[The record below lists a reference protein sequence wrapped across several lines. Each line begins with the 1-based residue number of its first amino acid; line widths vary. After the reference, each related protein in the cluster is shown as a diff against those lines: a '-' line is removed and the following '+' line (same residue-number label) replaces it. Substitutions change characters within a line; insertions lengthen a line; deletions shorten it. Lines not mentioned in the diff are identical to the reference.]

1 MTQRKPS
8 HDRIARRAHQIWEER
23 GRPSGSPDEDWLRA
37 EKELSGSGAES
48 GISNLARELGTAIGS
63 VMAFLHQG

>member
-8 HDRIARRAHQIWEER
+8 HDQIVQRAHQLWEER
-23 GRPSGSPDEDWLRA
+23 GRPSGSPDEDWFKA
-37 EKELSGSGAES
+37 EKELSSSATEG

-63 VMAFLHQG
+63 VMAFFHNG

>member
-8 HDRIARRAHQIWEER
+8 HDRIELRAYQFWEER
-23 GRPSGSPDEDWLRA
+23 GRPWGSPDEDWFKA
-37 EKELSGSGAES
+37 EMELSGSVTDS